1 MAEERRGS
9 GARVMIEYMLVAMEW
24 LASVE
29 GGW

>member
-9 GARVMIEYMLVAMEW
+9 SARVKIGYMFVEMEW

-29 GGW
+29 AGW